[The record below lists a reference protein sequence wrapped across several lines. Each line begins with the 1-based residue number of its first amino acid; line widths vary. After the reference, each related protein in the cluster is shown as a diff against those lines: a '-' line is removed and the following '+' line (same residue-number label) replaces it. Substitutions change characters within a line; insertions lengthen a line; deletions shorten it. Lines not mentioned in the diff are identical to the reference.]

1 MILRI
6 QGYLAHLG
14 QHFCLMSEFFIL
26 FFGVSNHLLV
36 ICRYVAPE
44 YAENGI
50 LSVRT
55 DVYAFGIVLLQLI
68 SGRKV
73 FDAKNDIQGQSL
85 RDWVSILFILMLQLN
100 FL

>member
-1 MILRI
+1 MGQLLCLIVDFFTLFLVFLTI
-6 QGYLAHLG
+6 CLG
-14 QHFCLMSEFFIL
+14 F
-26 FFGVSNHLLV
+26 
-36 ICRYVAPE
+36 CRYVAPE

-73 FDAKNDIQGQSL
+73 FDMKDDVQGQSL
-85 RDWVSILFILMLQLN
+85 REWVSILFQG
-100 FL
+100 FFTC

>member
-1 MILRI
+1 M
-6 QGYLAHLG
+6 
-14 QHFCLMSEFFIL
+14 
-26 FFGVSNHLLV
+26 

-55 DVYAFGIVLLQLI
+55 DVYAFGIVLIQLI

-73 FDAKNDIQGQSL
+73 FDVEDDIQGRSL
-85 RDWVSILFILMLQLN
+85 REWVSINSIVRIVTVRTKEVIMRMDSLYF
-100 FL
+100 